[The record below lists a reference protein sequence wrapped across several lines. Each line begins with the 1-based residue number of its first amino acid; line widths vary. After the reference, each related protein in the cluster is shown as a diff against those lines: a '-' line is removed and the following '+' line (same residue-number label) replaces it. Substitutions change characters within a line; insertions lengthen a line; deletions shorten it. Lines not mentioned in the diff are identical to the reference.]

1 MAGKLTTL
9 RLEQRLAVCADHL
22 TKAFEPDRQV
32 LTDISFEV
40 PAGTIV
46 GFIGPSGCGKTTLVR
61 LMTGAHAPT
70 DGSVRVLG
78 VDPTELSRSDRQE
91 IGYLPQTPV
100 LFRDLTVWHNL
111 NFHASLNG
119 VGFRRRQ
126 QLRDLIAFVELDGHE
141 EKRVSQLSGGMQRRL
156 ALAAALVHDPRFLFL
171 DEPTAGID
179 PILRQKFWE
188 RFRSLRDEGRT
199 LIVTTQH
206 VSEAASCDLVAVL
219 SEGRLVTIDTPD
231 GLRRRAFG
239 ADLVDVS
246 TSNPVYGEE
255 SVRQIEALPGVH
267 QVVERVDP
275 LTLRLSVDD
284 SSQLAQTLSDW
295 CESRGVRLAEIR
307 EHVPDYDDVFVRI
320 VEDHRASLGGES

>member
-1 MAGKLTTL
+1 MTGQSTTP
-9 RLEQRLAVCADHL
+9 RLERRPAVCADHL
-22 TKAFEPDRQV
+22 AKAFEPDRPV
-32 LTDISFEV
+32 LTDISFEIPV
-40 PAGTIV
+40 GTIV

-61 LMTGAHAPT
+61 LMTGSHAPT
-70 DGSVRVLG
+70 GGTVSVLG
-78 VDPTELSRSDRQE
+78 RDPTDLSRSDRQE

-100 LFRDLTVWHNL
+100 LFRDLSVWHNL

-119 VGFRRRQ
+119 VGFRRRRR
-126 QLRDLIAFVELDGHE
+126 LRDLITFVELESHE
-141 EKRVSQLSGGMQRRL
+141 EKRVSQISGGMQRRL

-188 RFRSLRDEGRT
+188 RFRSLRDNGRT
-199 LIVTTQH
+199 LIVTTQY

-231 GLRRRAFG
+231 GLRQRAFG
-239 ADLVDVS
+239 AELVDVS
-246 TSNPVYGEE
+246 TSAPVYGDETL
-255 SVRQIEALPGVH
+255 RQIETLPGVN
-267 QVVERVDP
+267 QIVERIDP

-284 SSQLAQTLSDW
+284 ISHLAPVLSEW
-295 CESRGVRLAEIR
+295 LTSRGVELAEYR

-320 VEDHRASLGGES
+320 IEDHRASLSGEP

>member
-1 MAGKLTTL
+1 
-9 RLEQRLAVCADHL
+9 
-22 TKAFEPDRQV
+22 
-32 LTDISFEV
+32 
-40 PAGTIV
+40 
-46 GFIGPSGCGKTTLVR
+46 
-61 LMTGAHAPT
+61 MTGSHAPT
-70 DGSVRVLG
+70 DGSVTVLG
-78 VDPTELSRSDRQE
+78 RDPTNLSRSDRQE

-100 LFRDLTVWHNL
+100 LFRDLSVWHNL

-119 VGFRRRQ
+119 VGFRRRRR
-126 QLRDLIAFVELDGHE
+126 LRDLITFVELESHE
-141 EKRVSQLSGGMQRRL
+141 EKRVSQISGGMQRRL

-188 RFRSLRDEGRT
+188 RFRSLRDDGRT
-199 LIVTTQH
+199 LIVTTQY

-239 ADLVDVS
+239 AELVDVS
-246 TSNPVYGEE
+246 TTDPLYGDETF
-255 SVRQIEALPGVH
+255 RQIEALPGVNN
-267 QVVERVDP
+267 VVERINP

-284 SSQLAQTLSDW
+284 SSQLAPVLSDW
-295 CESRGVRLAEIR
+295 CASRGVKLAEYR

-320 VEDHRASLGGES
+320 IEDHRASLSGEP